1 MNSINEP
8 AGIFAI
14 IMGVA
19 VMAPYISDKFGIPI
33 VATMTVAGI
42 LLGPQVAGILEPN
55 ILLQFMGSVG
65 LIFVFFAAGLEIN
78 PRAMQRHTRKISIF
92 GAATFLIPFCVG
104 FVFGLALFHQGI
116 KSAILLGAFFASS
129 GALASHPFQRPDLI
143 GRDSVEVSKG
153 GVGLARVL
161 VVIILFALSAF
172 VPDGGPLSTGREL
185 LVYGLFF
192 LVLSLLLPKIAS
204 LIARKTRTQGTVD
217 AISFLF
223 LLYASAYIGFLLGIP
238 GYISAFLVGL
248 LIGPCL
254 AASRTTAARIE
265 FLGNSFFVPFLLVFI
280 GASADFS
287 LITSI
292 PALVFLVVGSAVLG
306 IGSKYL
312 AARLAAKAFGY
323 SKADRGILF
332 GYSSN
337 YAVFSLSIVSVA
349 GSLGLFNQPLV
360 TGAIL
365 LVILSSILASISA
378 RNSESSILP
387 NVGAQ
392 AAPQNPARG
401 NRVLVA
407 LSKPATAQ
415 ALMDLGIT
423 LRGQEST
430 APIFPLAVISDD
442 PANETENRQYA
453 ETMLAAAVMQGAASQ
468 VPVIPVSHVA
478 VNVAKGILDTAAE
491 HETNAIVIGWNKSPR
506 LSNAFFGSVID
517 QVISGGSQMVLVA
530 RTMERLS
537 APHIVIIVPP
547 LCDQHPGFIATVRA
561 LDSLVRKN
569 QAKTVLMTLSGHGA
583 GLSRAFRDSGFSGTL
598 QTLEIDSW
606 KDVSQGLKQTQA
618 GKKTFVLISA
628 RPSEPSWHP
637 AIERLPHR
645 IGEEFPDSNLLMLYF
660 PSPLKM
666 EKNDEEAPTERA
678 GALSAAVASERPEGT
693 VAASPAH
700 ETSRILRRAVA
711 NGTVRVNMQHT
722 AIADGIFELVSSA
735 FPFDRKLASKFGT
748 RLAEIVQRQPIEIE
762 PGVILLHD
770 RVSGIEEPIVCL
782 GSRRQGFRIALLEKP
797 VIVMI
802 VLFVPEDEGPEKHLA
817 FLGEIAHLFKDEGL
831 TRRLL
836 DADEPEDIL

>member
-19 VMAPYISDKFGIPI
+19 VIAPYISDKFGIPI

-42 LLGPQVAGILEPN
+42 VLGPQVAGVLEPN

-78 PRAMQRHTRKISIF
+78 PRAMQRHKRKISIF

-129 GALASHPFQRPDLI
+129 GALASHPFQRPDLV
-143 GRDSVEVSKG
+143 GRDSVEVSRG
-153 GVGLARVL
+153 GAGLARIL

-192 LVLSLLLPKIAS
+192 LVLSLLLPRIAS

-254 AASRTTAARIE
+254 SASRTTAARIE

-287 LITSI
+287 LITSA
-292 PALVFLVVGSAVLG
+292 PALILLVVGSAVLG

-312 AARLAAKAFGY
+312 AARFAANAFGY

-337 YAVFSLSIVSVA
+337 YAVFSLAIVSVA

-365 LVILSSILASISA
+365 LVILSSILTSISA

-387 NVGAQ
+387 NIGAQ
-392 AAPQNPARG
+392 AASQNPDRG

-415 ALMDLGIT
+415 ALMDLGMT

-430 APIFPLAVISDD
+430 APVFPLAVISDD
-442 PANETENRQYA
+442 PASETENRQYA
-453 ETMLAAAVMQGAASQ
+453 ETMLAAAVMQGATSQ

-491 HETNAIVIGWNKSPR
+491 HQTNVIVIGWNKSPR

-530 RTMERLS
+530 RTIERLS
-537 APHIVIIVPP
+537 TPHIVIIVPP
-547 LCDQHPGFIATVRA
+547 LCDQHPGFIVTVKA

-606 KDVSQGLKQTQA
+606 KDVSQGLKQTQS

-666 EKNDEEAPTERA
+666 GKTDEEETTE
-678 GALSAAVASERPEGT
+678 GVGVFPAASASERPEGG
-693 VAASPAH
+693 AAANPAR
-700 ETSRILRRAVA
+700 ETSRILRRAVS

-735 FPFDRKLASKFGT
+735 FPFDRKLASKFGA
-748 RLAEIVQRQPIEIE
+748 RLTETVQRQPIEIE

-782 GSRRQGFRIALLEKP
+782 GSHRQGFRIALLEKP
-797 VIVMI
+797 VTVMI

-836 DADEPEDIL
+836 GADEPEDIL